1 VRIPIQDFTLMPR
14 ARVRYV
20 AGFFDGFS
28 EQGSAQNLS
37 ISSRTVQD
45 VEERLEL
52 VFSRVDARAGAGS
65 IKTTVNVSGIGLERI
80 GDPAISGVLL
90 GQNLAFLTPGRN
102 SAVGGVAGVG
112 IDWHVVDRV
121 SLFAGA
127 EGTWMSD
134 KSTTAVAKGGVRIGL

>member
-1 VRIPIQDFTLMPR
+1 M
-14 ARVRYV
+14 
-20 AGFFDGFS
+20 AGFFDAFS

-37 ISSRTVQD
+37 IASRTVQD

-52 VFSRVDARAGAGS
+52 ALSRIDTRAGAGS
-65 IKTTVNVSGIGLERI
+65 IKTTVNIGGIALERI

-90 GQNLAFLTPGRN
+90 GQNLTFLTPGRS
-102 SAVGGVAGVG
+102 SAAGAVVGIG